1 MLTLKSLQNQSE
13 PCPDITG
20 LIMIDCWPHGAYDPH
35 LEPFYRNMLPVLD
48 QFDFQIAVSAC
59 YAYSTYDVGLLSPIM
74 RDHLRPRCD
83 IVDVTDEKIF
93 FENNR
98 TWQIKNWLVVGLS
111 WQWCLHTRP
120 MGLINLNR
128 YRDKEEFFI
137 HPGCVLT
144 RDLDVLTND
153 EVRNDSLLW
162 QTVSSLGYRLVK

>member
-1 MLTLKSLQNQSE
+1 MLTLKSLQRQLE

-35 LEPFYRNMLPVLD
+35 LEPFYRTMLPILD

-59 YAYSTYDVGLLSPIM
+59 YAYNTYDTGLLSPIM
-74 RDHLRPRCD
+74 RDHLRSQCE
-83 IVDVTDEKIF
+83 IVDVTDEKVF

-120 MGLINLNR
+120 MGLVNLAR
-128 YRDKEEFFI
+128 YCNQEEFFV
-137 HPGCVLT
+137 HPKCVLT
-144 RDLDVLTND
+144 RDLDLLTD
-153 EVRNDSLLW
+153 EEVRADNLLW
-162 QTVSSLGYRLVK
+162 QTVSNLGYRLVK